1 MSKRAG
7 KYLQHPWAPEAE
19 WIALNPE
26 LKNGEEGYAIVV
38 INDVTHIRKKV
49 GPGNWNDLEYFN
61 GVVWENTNPVTNP
74 IGDASGNIAG
84 LTPIE
89 ILDKMLNTYQTPVI
103 SSASNNGGSSNFEGT
118 KSFEIGTSIV
128 NFVTV
133 KYIISNQNNLTLSNP
148 VTVTANG
155 RFTNEGLF
163 PVGDVVL
170 THSGIAS
177 SGLDEITISIKASH
191 EKGITNT
198 ATTRIQYN
206 PKIIFVVGQTK
217 PTNGDQI
224 MAFANKSFYVTRTF
238 KRDYSFGGAG
248 HSIVC
253 IPTMLSPSNLQF
265 SDVTNPNS
273 IQGYAMDDLGVL
285 SINNGVATYNYQVY
299 TSTYYLLNP
308 TILRIS

>member
-26 LKNGEEGYAIVV
+26 LKNGEEGYAAVV
-38 INDVTHIRKKV
+38 VNGITHIRKKV
-49 GPGNWNDLEYFN
+49 GPGNWNNLEYFD
-61 GVVWENTNPVTNP
+61 GVVWEDTTPVTNP
-74 IGDASGNIAG
+74 IGDVSGNIAG
-84 LTPIE
+84 LTPIQ
-89 ILDKMLNTYQTPVI
+89 ILDKLLNTYQVPVV
-103 SSASNNGGSSNFEGT
+103 SSALNDGGSGSFAGT

-128 NFVTV
+128 NPVTV
-133 KYIISNQNNLTLSNP
+133 RYSISNQGNLTLPNP

-155 RFTNEGLF
+155 RFSNEGSF

-170 THSGIAS
+170 THSGIAPV
-177 SGLDEITISIKASH
+177 GLDEITISIKAAH
-191 EKGITNT
+191 EKGTTNT
-198 ATTRIQYN
+198 ATIRIQYN
-206 PKIIFVVGQTK
+206 PKIISVVGQTK
-217 PTNGDQI
+217 PTSGDQI
-224 MAFANKSFYVTRTF
+224 TTLANKSFYVSRTF
-238 KRDYSFGGAG
+238 KRDYSFGSAG
-248 HSIVC
+248 YSIVC

-273 IQGYAMDDLGVL
+273 IQGYAMNDLGVF

-299 TSTYYLLNP
+299 ASTYYLLNP